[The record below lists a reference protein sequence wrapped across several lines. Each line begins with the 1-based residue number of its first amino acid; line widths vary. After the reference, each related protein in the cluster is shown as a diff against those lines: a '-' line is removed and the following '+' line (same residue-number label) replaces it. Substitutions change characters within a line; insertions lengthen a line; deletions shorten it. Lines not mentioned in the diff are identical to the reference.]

1 MANKPLVHK
10 KVTTSLTGIA
20 AMSGLYLISR
30 DNYLLFHSLVEL
42 FSVVIA
48 GGIFMIAWNSRRFL
62 DNNYLVFIGSAYIFI
77 GIIDLL
83 HTLAYKDMGVFPGSG
98 ANLPTQLWIAAR
110 LLQSLSLL
118 AAPIFINRKLDLRYV
133 FAGYATV
140 TVLLLLSIFNWKVF
154 PACFVD
160 GIGLTLFKQ
169 LSEYAIV
176 IILCA
181 ALWLMLRKRQAF
193 NPDVLHLLAGSI
205 VLLICTELAF
215 TTYNDV
221 YGLNNLVGHFFKT
234 IAFYLIYKAM
244 IETGLSRPYD
254 LLLRELRQAKEL
266 LEQKVVERTTELY
279 NTIDLLQ
286 EEIIER
292 ELTEEELLKSSEEIR
307 NLYDQAPCGYHS
319 LDKDGVFIQINDTEL
334 QWLGYS
340 REEVVGKLKFSDLL
354 TKSSLQTF
362 QASFPRFKELG
373 REQDIE
379 FDLVRKDGS
388 ILPVLLSA
396 TAIADLNGNYAL
408 SRSTIYDITERKRL
422 ENNILRMNRLYRVL
436 SATNHAIVHN
446 TEKDTL
452 FQDICRS
459 AVEHG
464 GFRMAW
470 IGLVDTETGVIKPA
484 AWDGANNGYLDEI
497 RISAKN
503 EPEGCG
509 PTGLAIREGTYYIC
523 NDFMNDPSTLPWHDK
538 ARERGF
544 FASAAIALKSDDR
557 VIGAFTIYAGEPNFF
572 DEGLV
577 KLLIEMAMDI
587 SFALGSLDRV
597 EALRKKD
604 QMLLLQSRQAAM
616 GEMIGNIA
624 HQWRQPLN
632 TLGLTIQALPLMNKM
647 NACSQEYLDEM
658 AAKVMRIITHM
669 SQTIDDFR
677 NYFRPDKEVVQF
689 NAKEA
694 VTKAVSFI
702 EASFRELHIDIEV
715 AAADA
720 PVING
725 FPNEYSQVLLN
736 ILINARD
743 ALADRKIATPKV
755 VISIGTENGKAVVTI
770 SDNAGGIPETIM
782 DKIFEPYFTTKGS
795 EKGTGIGLFMS
806 KSIIEKNMNGHITA
820 RNIDNGA
827 EFRIAV

>member
-1 MANKPLVHK
+1 
-10 KVTTSLTGIA
+10 
-20 AMSGLYLISR
+20 
-30 DNYLLFHSLVEL
+30 
-42 FSVVIA
+42 
-48 GGIFMIAWNSRRFL
+48 
-62 DNNYLVFIGSAYIFI
+62 
-77 GIIDLL
+77 
-83 HTLAYKDMGVFPGSG
+83 
-98 ANLPTQLWIAAR
+98 
-110 LLQSLSLL
+110 
-118 AAPIFINRKLDLRYV
+118 
-133 FAGYATV
+133 
-140 TVLLLLSIFNWKVF
+140 
-154 PACFVD
+154 
-160 GIGLTLFKQ
+160 
-169 LSEYAIV
+169 
-176 IILCA
+176 
-181 ALWLMLRKRQAF
+181 
-193 NPDVLHLLAGSI
+193 
-205 VLLICTELAF
+205 
-215 TTYNDV
+215 
-221 YGLNNLVGHFFKT
+221 
-234 IAFYLIYKAM
+234 
-244 IETGLSRPYD
+244 
-254 LLLRELRQAKEL
+254 
-266 LEQKVVERTTELY
+266 
-279 NTIDLLQ
+279 
-286 EEIIER
+286 
-292 ELTEEELLKSSEEIR
+292 
-307 NLYDQAPCGYHS
+307 
-319 LDKDGVFIQINDTEL
+319 
-334 QWLGYS
+334 
-340 REEVVGKLKFSDLL
+340 
-354 TKSSLQTF
+354 
-362 QASFPRFKELG
+362 
-373 REQDIE
+373 
-379 FDLVRKDGS
+379 
-388 ILPVLLSA
+388 
-396 TAIADLNGNYAL
+396 
-408 SRSTIYDITERKRL
+408 
-422 ENNILRMNRLYRVL
+422 
-436 SATNHAIVHN
+436 
-446 TEKDTL
+446 
-452 FQDICRS
+452 
-459 AVEHG
+459 
-464 GFRMAW
+464 
-470 IGLVDTETGVIKPA
+470 
-484 AWDGANNGYLDEI
+484 
-497 RISAKN
+497 
-503 EPEGCG
+503 
-509 PTGLAIREGTYYIC
+509 
-523 NDFMNDPSTLPWHDK
+523 MNDPSTLPWHDK
-538 ARERGF
+538 ALERGF